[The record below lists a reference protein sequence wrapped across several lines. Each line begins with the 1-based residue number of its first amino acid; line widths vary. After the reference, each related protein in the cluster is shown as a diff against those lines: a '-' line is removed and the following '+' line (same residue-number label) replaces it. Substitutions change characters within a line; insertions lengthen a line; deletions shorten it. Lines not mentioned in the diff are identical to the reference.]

1 MENQKA
7 TGGILIK
14 LIFFKGFALLL
25 TGLVLVFFPQ
35 ATLTTLMVVIGV
47 YWFFDGIS
55 TVVRAVKGKETNNSW
70 GLFSGILGIVAGLL
84 ILSKPYLTAVFTTSF
99 FMWFI
104 GVSALI
110 YGTSG
115 LFSGIKLP
123 KNTVGRSTMIF
134 GGIISVIFGFALI
147 SSPYFSALTI
157 IYIIGTIAIIGG
169 VSILF
174 LGRNLQKKINE
185 ELL

>member
-7 TGGILIK
+7 TGSILMK
-14 LIFFKGFALLL
+14 LIFFKGLALLI

-35 ATLTTLMVVIGV
+35 ATLTTLMIVIGI
-47 YWFFDGIS
+47 YWFVDGIS

-70 GLFSGILGIVAGLL
+70 GLFSGILGILAGML
-84 ILSKPYLTAVFTTSF
+84 ILSEPYLSTIFTTSF

-104 GVSALI
+104 GVSAII

-115 LFSGIKLP
+115 LVSGFKLP

-134 GGIISVIFGFALI
+134 GGIFSIIFGFALI
-147 SSPYFSALTI
+147 SSPYFSSLTI
-157 IYIIGTIAIIGG
+157 IYIIGAIAIIGG
-169 VSILF
+169 ISILF
-174 LGRNLQKKINE
+174 LGWSIKKK
-185 ELL
+185 LKQ

>member
-7 TGGILIK
+7 TGGILMK
-14 LIFFKGFALLL
+14 LIFFKGFTLLI

-35 ATLTTLMVVIGV
+35 ATLTTLMIVIGV
-47 YWFFDGIS
+47 YWLFDGVS
-55 TVVRAVKGKETNNSW
+55 TVIRAVKGEESNNSW
-70 GLFSGILGIVAGLL
+70 GVFSGILGIVAGLL
-84 ILSKPYLTAVFTTSF
+84 ILSEPYISAIFTTSF

-115 LFSGIKLP
+115 LISGIKLP

-134 GGIISVIFGFALI
+134 GGIVSIVFGFALI

-174 LGRNLQKKINE
+174 LGWNLKKRIIQ
-185 ELL
+185 